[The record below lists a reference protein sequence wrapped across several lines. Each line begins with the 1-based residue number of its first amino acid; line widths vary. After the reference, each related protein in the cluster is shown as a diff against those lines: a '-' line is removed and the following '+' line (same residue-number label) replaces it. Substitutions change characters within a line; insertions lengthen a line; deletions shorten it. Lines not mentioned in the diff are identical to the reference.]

1 MTPGIYSLPMEAY
14 LADPCPM
21 PSASA
26 GLLQT
31 LLTKSALHAKYA
43 HPKLSPDYQPK
54 NSDAFDL
61 GTTAHDLVL
70 EGGTA
75 KICVIDP
82 QEYRSKPTK
91 ANPEGTIPKGWTN
104 DAMREARDTARANGL
119 TPILPWDYA
128 EVKKMAVI
136 AREFM
141 RDCEIGPLIAMAD
154 AEQTMLWQEDG
165 FWFRARPDL
174 WSKDRLTLVNY
185 KTSESAE
192 PSAFIRRMPSLGY
205 DLSAAFYERGAR
217 ALGHQSEEFF
227 IVQETT
233 PPYSCSLVGLDPA
246 YKEIA
251 AKKLD
256 YAMELWKNALSAD
269 RWNAYPLRTVY
280 ATPTPWQLADAEEL
294 DNDA

>member
-26 GLLQT
+26 GLLNVM
-31 LLTKSALHAKYA
+31 LTKSALHAKYA
-43 HPKLSPDYQPK
+43 HPKLSPHYAPRE
-54 NSDAFDL
+54 ATVFDI
-61 GTTAHDLVL
+61 GTAAHGLIL
-70 EGGTA
+70 EGEA
-75 KICVIDP
+75 KICVI
-82 QEYRSKPTK
+82 
-91 ANPEGTIPKGWTN
+91 
-104 DAMREARDTARANGL
+104 EADDWRGKVAKEERDTARENGL
-119 TPILPWDYA
+119 TPLLRKHYEA
-128 EVKKMAVI
+128 VKKMVSV
-136 AREFM
+136 ARSFM
-141 RDCEIGPLIAMAD
+141 LECEIAPLIAD
-154 AEQTMLWQEDG
+154 GEPELTMIWQEG
-165 FWFRARPDL
+165 EFWFRARPDL
-174 WSKDRLTLVNY
+174 WSRDRQIMVNY